1 MGASSSA
8 TRKLTVENDDPTSV
22 IKVSEEVVDRLKG
35 SQVVRNEFKQQ
46 AIPPPVQGGP
56 FPIFINEPSLNSY
69 QLRQANVAE
78 LKKNDE
84 YWQQRLKNL
93 EEKHKKI
100 NDVLDQEY
108 QKALEE
114 LSSGKLGRIAKN
126 LPPCKDTER
135 AVMECYKC
143 NPNEPMKCARVVQA
157 FQECVD
163 LKRNC
168 LLANR
173 TIASN

>member
-35 SQVVRNEFKQQ
+35 SQGKVM
-46 AIPPPVQGGP
+46 
-56 FPIFINEPSLNSY
+56 
-69 QLRQANVAE
+69 
-78 LKKNDE
+78 
-84 YWQQRLKNL
+84 NL
-93 EEKHKKI
+93 EEM
-100 NDVLDQEY
+100 
-108 QKALEE
+108 
-114 LSSGKLGRIAKN
+114 SSGKLGRYAQNI
-126 LPPCKDTER
+126 PPCKDTER

-143 NPNEPMKCARVVQA
+143 NPHEPMKCARVVQA